1 MLLSE
6 LFQKLSFSTLS
17 NLVIGGE
24 GSGVIKPT
32 YYPRL
37 LSVITEGLTDLHTR
51 FPLREKEVTL
61 QLFDEVAHYFFRRE
75 HSISAGTDY
84 YRYIQDTPFEPFVND
99 ILRVEQIFDEVGCEL
114 LLNDESECCSLFTP
128 SFDSLLVTH
137 PSKDTILRVSYRANH
152 PAIPLTVTDP
162 STVEVSIPDSHTR
175 ALCLYVAGAIY
186 SSMNG
191 QEHTLK
197 GQEFRTYYEAECEF
211 IGQHNLDN
219 AGIAQTNKKPMLGG
233 WR

>member
-24 GSGVIKPT
+24 GSGVIGAT
-32 YYPRL
+32 HYPRL
-37 LSVITEGLTDLHTR
+37 ISVINEGLTDLHTR
-51 FPLREKEVTL
+51 FPLLEKELTL
-61 QLFDEVAHYFFRRE
+61 QLFEEVAQYYFRPA
-75 HSISAGTDY
+75 HSVSVGTDY
-84 YRYIQDTPFEPFVND
+84 YRYILDTPEEPFVND
-99 ILRVEQIFDEVGCEL
+99 ILRVEQVFDVVGCEQ

-137 PSKDTILRVSYRANH
+137 PRDDTVLRVSYRANH
-152 PAIPLTVTDP
+152 PAIALTVTDP
-162 STVEVSIPDSHTR
+162 STVEVNIPDSHGK

-191 QEHTLK
+191 QEHTVK
-197 GQEFRTYYEAECEF
+197 GQEFKTYYETECAF
-211 IGQHNLDN
+211 IGQYNLDN
-219 AGIAQTNKKPMLGG
+219 AGLAQTNKKPMLGG